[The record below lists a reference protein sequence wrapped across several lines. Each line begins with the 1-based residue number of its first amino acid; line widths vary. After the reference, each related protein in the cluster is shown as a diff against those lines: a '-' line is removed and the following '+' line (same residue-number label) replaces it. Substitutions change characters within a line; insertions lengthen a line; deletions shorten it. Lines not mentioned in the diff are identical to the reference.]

1 MASHLIVVIPTA
13 GRPELLRRTL
23 DSLSRCRKP
32 SIYRETVVIENGP
45 KNGVEDVVK
54 GYQTNLR
61 ARYVYE
67 TLGNKSH
74 ALNQVLECTKDCL
87 IFFTD
92 DDVRIHPETLCAY
105 TEAATGIDGGQF
117 YGGHT
122 GVDYE
127 QDPPEWLKP
136 YLPHSAKGLNLGPD
150 RKFIQEELKPFLGC
164 NWAAFANDLVCLG
177 GFNPDL
183 GPGSPI
189 KSTGQELDMHLRLF
203 EHGIQQVNVPKAM
216 VWHYVP
222 TGRCSP
228 RWTIHRAYRQG
239 VASGYFYGT
248 REGPPKVLQFRMLRT
263 WVKRLAKVIRT
274 ALCSDRKA
282 RFHAL
287 YRLARQSGRIQ
298 GVRKSRKHHSL

>member
-1 MASHLIVVIPTA
+1 
-13 GRPELLRRTL
+13 
-23 DSLSRCRKP
+23 
-32 SIYRETVVIENGP
+32 
-45 KNGVEDVVK
+45 VK

-117 YGGHT
+117 YGGPT
-122 GVDYE
+122 SVDYE

-136 YLPHSAKGLNLGPD
+136 YLPHSAKGLNLGPS
-150 RKFIQEELKPFLGC
+150 REIIREELQPFLGM
-164 NWAAFANDLVCLG
+164 NWAAFANDLILLG

-189 KSTGQELDMHLRLF
+189 KSTGQEVDMHLRLF

-239 VASGYFYGT
+239 VNRGYFYGG
-248 REGPPKVLQFRMLRT
+248 REKTFIGFEFRMLWI

-274 ALCSDRKA
+274 ALCFHRKA
-282 RFHAL
+282 RFHARYL
-287 YRLARQSGRIQ
+287 LAVQSGRIQ
-298 GVRKSRKHHSL
+298 GLRKSRR